1 MEFENI
7 FNLVIALGGFEMF
20 KWAYHV
26 YVSRDKDKVV
36 AKADAER
43 AQFENLKQINEF
55 LQQQL
60 KEKEERF
67 KEKEDRFVDQT
78 ARLRK
83 TQDELFEERK
93 KNAQLEIMCQNAEL
107 WRCNIKMCGKREPP
121 NGM

>member
-7 FNLVIALGGFEMF
+7 INLLVALGGFEMIR
-20 KWAYHV
+20 WAYHV
-26 YVSRDKDKVV
+26 YISKDKDKVV
-36 AKADAER
+36 SKAEAER

-67 KEKEDRFVDQT
+67 VDQT

-83 TQDELFEERK
+83 TQDELFEEQK
-93 KNAQLEIMCQNAEL
+93 KNAQLEIMYQNAEL